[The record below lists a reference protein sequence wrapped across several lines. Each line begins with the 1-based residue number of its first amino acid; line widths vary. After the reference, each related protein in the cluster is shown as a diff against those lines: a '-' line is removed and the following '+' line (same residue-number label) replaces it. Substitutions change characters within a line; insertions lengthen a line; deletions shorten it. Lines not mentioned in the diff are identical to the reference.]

1 MRQRLAVK
9 SSAIGLVAR
18 MSALVLSLISTRLFV
33 QYIGIEIKGIS
44 GIISNMLSLLQ
55 LAEMGIGAAIVYAL
69 YKPLAEND
77 IESVKSLMAFYK
89 KSYRA
94 IGILI
99 LFIGIIVSFFLRV
112 FIDETS
118 YSWDYIYLVF
128 FIQLLTSVSTY
139 LIGAYRRNLLYADQK
154 QYVNVIIDTI
164 ANVVFTVVRLCVIVY
179 ARSYIAYI
187 ILQLIQT
194 ITSNLIIFGIS
205 QRDYPYLKEK
215 DIKPYSKMSELIGN
229 LKNVVIGKIGG
240 VVYNSTDNII
250 ISKFVGVIAVGYITN
265 YATIKSM
272 VKVLVNSV
280 MEPVRPMI
288 GNYVIENSEVKKSY
302 RLFLNYTFVR
312 FVIGNIITVGLVVL
326 FNPLIDIWLKEGYTL
341 EIIVPILIAMDLY
354 IDILHGPTWE
364 FMNALGLFRSDRN
377 LSYGGAFVNLVSS
390 IILVQIMGTPGVL
403 VGTVIAQC
411 YYWIARAHIIFSRYF
426 QTGRLKYCLHIAGYS
441 VITIIDSIIVTIIRN
456 RLMPR
461 TNIVMFI
468 VMCGICVSVS
478 LLSIMIFWS
487 RTDEYLFM
495 KNMLL
500 QMVNRKNK
508 ECVE

>member
-112 FIDETS
+112 LIEETS

-164 ANVVFTVVRLCVIVY
+164 ANVVF
-179 ARSYIAYI
+179 
-187 ILQLIQT
+187 
-194 ITSNLIIFGIS
+194 
-205 QRDYPYLKEK
+205 
-215 DIKPYSKMSELIGN
+215 
-229 LKNVVIGKIGG
+229 
-240 VVYNSTDNII
+240 
-250 ISKFVGVIAVGYITN
+250 
-265 YATIKSM
+265 
-272 VKVLVNSV
+272 
-280 MEPVRPMI
+280 PVQ
-288 GNYVIENSEVKKSY
+288 
-302 RLFLNYTFVR
+302 
-312 FVIGNIITVGLVVL
+312 
-326 FNPLIDIWLKEGYTL
+326 
-341 EIIVPILIAMDLY
+341 
-354 IDILHGPTWE
+354 
-364 FMNALGLFRSDRN
+364 
-377 LSYGGAFVNLVSS
+377 S
-390 IILVQIMGTPGVL
+390 I
-403 VGTVIAQC
+403 
-411 YYWIARAHIIFSRYF
+411 
-426 QTGRLKYCLHIAGYS
+426 
-441 VITIIDSIIVTIIRN
+441 
-456 RLMPR
+456 
-461 TNIVMFI
+461 
-468 VMCGICVSVS
+468 
-478 LLSIMIFWS
+478 
-487 RTDEYLFM
+487 
-495 KNMLL
+495 
-500 QMVNRKNK
+500 
-508 ECVE
+508 